1 MFESCRYDTLPTC
14 LLLPLPSFSSFSRAL
29 RTREIGEM
37 DFEGDGKEPGWRRWV
52 LPAAKKAAIAG
63 AAVAAAPVV
72 LPPALLLS
80 AVGIAF
86 SLPFG
91 AYLAGVACTDKLM
104 ASLLPLPP
112 QTLGDRGREEEE
124 TRSSFYRSIGAEAEL
139 SELGSEYASALEDR
153 SSTDEDDKEVLYSE
167 EKIWQQ
173 IESLRIVVGY
183 KDTVHSSCVEELR
196 ALLLFTGVEPP
207 PSFKDSSDLV
217 EVKI

>member
-1 MFESCRYDTLPTC
+1 
-14 LLLPLPSFSSFSRAL
+14 
-29 RTREIGEM
+29 M
-37 DFEGDGKEPGWRRWV
+37 DFEGEGKEPGWRRWV
-52 LPAAKKAAIAG
+52 LPAAKKAAIA
-63 AAVAAAPVV
+63 AAVAAAAPVV

-112 QTLGDRGREEEE
+112 QTLDDGGREEEE
-124 TRSSFYRSIGAEAEL
+124 TRSSFYHSIGAEAEL

-153 SSTDEDDKEVLYSE
+153 SSTEVLYSE

-183 KDTVHSSCVEELR
+183 KDTIHSSCVEELR

-217 EVKI
+217 ELLWHGTSHRYSSN